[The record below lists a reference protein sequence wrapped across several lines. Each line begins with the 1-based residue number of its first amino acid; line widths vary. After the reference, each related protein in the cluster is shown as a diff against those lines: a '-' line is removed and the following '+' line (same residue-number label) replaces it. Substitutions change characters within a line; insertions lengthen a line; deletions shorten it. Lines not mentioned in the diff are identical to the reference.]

1 MINLVREYIKKEN
14 LISDNEAVVVAVS
27 CGADSMAL
35 LDIMRRLNYRV
46 IIAHVNH
53 QKREQSKIEEEYI
66 IDYANKNNLPIEVLH
81 LEYNHNNNFHDEAH
95 HKRYHF
101 FEEVLKK
108 YNAKFLATAHHAD
121 DNAETIIL
129 NTMRGSNLFGYGG
142 ISAKIDYKNYSII
155 RPLLFLSKADLEKYD
170 EVNNVKFFLDESNLE
185 NDYKR
190 NRIRHFIIPLLK
202 DECPDYLNKIIAYSK
217 QVKEAFSFIRNQSIK
232 YLEKTKNNIELPSFN
247 DFDIALKKDIICLLL
262 ERYEMDKNQRIIE
275 SILEILSSEKTTNSL
290 TLAGNKEFVKR
301 YNLAY
306 IIEKNVYTNDSV
318 EINLNQEVIYKQ
330 KYRFYF
336 TKNIGN
342 TNAKY
347 IKLCYNRLAFPFM
360 IRSYKEND
368 EILMPYGHKK
378 INRLFIDNKI
388 PKEERLDIPVIEM
401 NKEVIW
407 VYNLAKSKMV
417 LDMKDCYDIYFVC
430 EVLDIEK

>member
-1 MINLVREYIKKEN
+1 MK
-14 LISDNEAVVVAVS
+14 
-27 CGADSMAL
+27 
-35 LDIMRRLNYRV
+35 
-46 IIAHVNH
+46 
-53 QKREQSKIEEEYI
+53 
-66 IDYANKNNLPIEVLH
+66 
-81 LEYNHNNNFHDEAH
+81 
-95 HKRYHF
+95 
-101 FEEVLKK
+101 
-108 YNAKFLATAHHAD
+108 
-121 DNAETIIL
+121 
-129 NTMRGSNLFGYGG
+129 
-142 ISAKIDYKNYSII
+142 
-155 RPLLFLSKADLEKYD
+155 
-170 EVNNVKFFLDESNLE
+170 
-185 NDYKR
+185 
-190 NRIRHFIIPLLK
+190 
-202 DECPDYLNKIIAYSK
+202 
-217 QVKEAFSFIRNQSIK
+217 
-232 YLEKTKNNIELPSFN
+232 
-247 DFDIALKKDIICLLL
+247 
-262 ERYEMDKNQRIIE
+262 
-275 SILEILSSEKTTNSL
+275 KTTNSL

-330 KYRFYF
+330 KNIGFISQ
-336 TKNIGN
+336 KNIGN